1 MIQLATYYCL
11 SVVHGLILQGRQGN
25 AAQLAKLVG
34 QSERSVYRCLAQLG
48 ELGAPLALSDNR
60 YHYRQP
66 WVPAPRKNLTII

>member
-11 SVVHGLILQGRQGN
+11 SVVHGLILQGRRGN
-25 AAQLAKLVG
+25 AAQLANQFG
-34 QSERSVYRCLAQLG
+34 QSERSVYRCLAQLR
-48 ELGAPLALSDNR
+48 ELGSPLFINNR